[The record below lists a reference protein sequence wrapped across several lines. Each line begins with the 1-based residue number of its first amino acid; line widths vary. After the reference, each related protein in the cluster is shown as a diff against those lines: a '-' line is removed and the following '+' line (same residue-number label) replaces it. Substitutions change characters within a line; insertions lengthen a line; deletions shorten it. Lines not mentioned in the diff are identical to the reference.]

1 MNEKE
6 RVKILTHI
14 TPEANAKVEAFMKY
28 SGMTKSKVCSL
39 AIIAGIDVF
48 TIATDPNWIQY
59 LEVQARLQ
67 NEAEKK

>member
-1 MNEKE
+1 MEE
-6 RVKILTHI
+6 RIKIVTHI
-14 TPEANAKVEAFMKY
+14 TPEANQKVEAFMKY
-28 SGMTKSKVCSL
+28 SGMTKAKVCSL

-67 NEAEKK
+67 SEAAKK